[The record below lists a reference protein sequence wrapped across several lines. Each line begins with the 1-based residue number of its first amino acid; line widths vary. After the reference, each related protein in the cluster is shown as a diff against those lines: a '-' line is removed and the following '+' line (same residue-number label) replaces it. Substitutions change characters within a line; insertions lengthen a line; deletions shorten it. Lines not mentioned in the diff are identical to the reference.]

1 MSALGQQ
8 STSSTTVPITLDHNR
23 VIIDVFLP
31 QPDGSKTRVRGWV
44 DTGNPDLW
52 MTERLAKK
60 VGLELTGEPQPA
72 LVGKKRVAPAPKQML
87 VGTLNV
93 PLTGIKEAQV
103 MLNSESIGPGTSAE
117 INLPSIL
124 LRNYDV
130 IIDYRNRELTLA
142 APGTAKFEGTS
153 AKAMVNSENGMIA
166 LPSVLETNKQAAVL
180 DIGATVSFLWADLL
194 EKLHAQHSN
203 WAHMVGAVGPA
214 NLWGIDSEPKWDL
227 LRIPAMQFGS
237 AELRNVIAASLP
249 DEFKSAMEKRT
260 GTPTLGLIGADALL
274 NYKVGID
281 YAHATVYF
289 QQVSKYT
296 PPGIDVVGL
305 VLRPEVDGRYTVIG
319 VPSYEGKPAVA
330 DVHVG
335 DRLIS
340 VDGGRA
346 TGATM
351 GQVWSLLEGS
361 PGTVRTLVLERDG
374 RQFTVKAPIREFLPS
389 AKAPAKLRTR

>member
-1 MSALGQQ
+1 
-8 STSSTTVPITLDHNR
+8 
-23 VIIDVFLP
+23 
-31 QPDGSKTRVRGWV
+31 
-44 DTGNPDLW
+44 
-52 MTERLAKK
+52 
-60 VGLELTGEPQPA
+60 
-72 LVGKKRVAPAPKQML
+72 ML

-194 EKLHAQHSN
+194 ERLHAQHPN